1 MSPEEWLASKSSA
14 PKDDS
19 IPDRST
25 WGNRP
30 DGTPKGAGFLG
41 VLKRPDG
48 GISTELSIGVPIDG
62 KETEIP
68 TLVPTLDAKE
78 KEWLLTHEPTTKIP
92 ESILKKAVAHAEGRI
107 KSGKSPFASME
118 DEPKKPMTPEEFMAS
133 KKSTSQPVKEDKFAE
148 MNQFMT
154 GKDQA
159 QSMQDFTKE
168 LTTRDPSK
176 AGQVTGEQA
185 MEKIKSGAMTGA
197 AIGGGIGMF
206 GGPAAAVG
214 GATMGGLGGAVG
226 GGLSALAQNL
236 GYGEKTQQL
245 ADMIG
250 MGVVPAQAGI
260 KMIAE
265 NKLVQQS
272 SNLVS
277 DLAKS
282 MIPKY
287 GTIRKIASFLPEAK
301 ISGGAAEAAL
311 GEKAITAGAITQAR
325 DAFKAELEATHG
337 KGANVNKLYEDAKAG
352 YDSALAE
359 KTGAGLKEDLTHIVS
374 EFPAE
379 SRASSAKKIKNL
391 FLDEDGNALDGNA
404 VINNLKSDEFKAL
417 SKNEQEKVREAVN
430 KFIPGGAEKVA
441 RNAKEKEFVAI
452 AKDTLPELFKAKDG
466 YNAINKQMG
475 NFAKDDVGRKV
486 FKQELAYYLKGR
498 KVEEA
503 KTLWSNIA
511 PNVKNFI
518 IKDPVQ
524 FQKISD
530 VINNAKTGKDI
541 SRATSLLLKAGY
553 ISAVSGE

>member
-1 MSPEEWLASKSSA
+1 MSK
-14 PKDDS
+14 
-19 IPDRST
+19 
-25 WGNRP
+25 
-30 DGTPKGAGFLG
+30 F
-41 VLKRPDG
+41 G
-48 GISTELSIGVPIDG
+48 GIPVEEAPVEAGSKFGGV
-62 KETEIP
+62 
-68 TLVPTLDAKE
+68 
-78 KEWLLTHEPTTKIP
+78 
-92 ESILKKAVAHAEGRI
+92 AVA
-107 KSGKSPFASME
+107 
-118 DEPKKPMTPEEFMAS
+118 DT
-133 KKSTSQPVKEDKFAE
+133 PVKEDKFAE
-148 MNQFMT
+148 INQFMT

-159 QSMQDFTKE
+159 KAMQDFTKE

-352 YDSALAE
+352 YDAALAE

-379 SRASSAKKIKNL
+379 SRASSAEKIKKL
-391 FLDEDGNALDGNA
+391 FLDEKGNALDGNA

-441 RNAKEKEFVAI
+441 RNAAEKEFVAT
-452 AKDTLPELFKAKDG
+452 AKDTLPELFKSG
-466 YNAINKQMG
+466 NYQTINKQMA
-475 NFAKDDVGRKV
+475 NFAKDEAGQKV
-486 FKQELAYYLKGR
+486 FKQELAYYLKNR
-498 KVEEA
+498 PVEQA

-511 PNVKNFI
+511 PNVKQTL
-518 IKDPVQ
+518 IKDPIQ
-524 FQKISD
+524 FKKIED
-530 VINNAKTGKDI
+530 VINNAKTGKDV
-541 SRATSLLLKAGY
+541 SRAASLLLKAGY

>member
-1 MSPEEWLASKSSA
+1 MSK
-14 PKDDS
+14 
-19 IPDRST
+19 
-25 WGNRP
+25 
-30 DGTPKGAGFLG
+30 F
-41 VLKRPDG
+41 G
-48 GISTELSIGVPIDG
+48 GIPIEEAQVDTGSKFGGVPVEA
-62 KETEIP
+62 KPTE
-68 TLVPTLDAKE
+68 
-78 KEWLLTHEPTTKIP
+78 
-92 ESILKKAVAHAEGRI
+92 S
-107 KSGKSPFASME
+107 
-118 DEPKKPMTPEEFMAS
+118 
-133 KKSTSQPVKEDKFAE
+133 PVKGDKFAD
-148 MNQFMT
+148 MKQFMT

-159 QSMQDFTKE
+159 KAMQDFTKE

-214 GATMGGLGGAVG
+214 GAAMGGLGGAVG
-226 GGLSALAQNL
+226 GGLSALAQQL

-311 GEKAITAGAITQAR
+311 GEKAITAGATTQAR

-337 KGANVNKLYEDAKAG
+337 QGANVNKLYEDAKSG
-352 YDSALAE
+352 YDAALAQ
-359 KTGAGLKEDLTHIVS
+359 KTGAGLKQDLTHIVS
-374 EFPAE
+374 EFPKE
-379 SRASSAKKIKNL
+379 SRASSAEKIKKL
-391 FLDEDGNALDGNA
+391 FLDEKGNALDGNS
-404 VINNLKSDEFKAL
+404 VINNFKSDEFKAL
-417 SKNEQEKVREAVN
+417 SKNEQDKVREAVN

-441 RNAKEKEFVAI
+441 RNAAEKEFVAT
-452 AKDTLPELFKAKDG
+452 AKDTLPELFKSG
-466 YNAINKQMG
+466 NYQTINKQMA
-475 NFAKDDVGRKV
+475 NFAKDEAGQKV

-498 KVEEA
+498 PVEQA

-511 PNVKNFI
+511 PNVKQTL

-524 FQKISD
+524 FKKIED
-530 VINNAKTGKDI
+530 VINNAKTGKDV
-541 SRATSLLLKAGY
+541 SRAASLLLKAGY

>member
-48 GISTELSIGVPIDG
+48 GISTELSIGVPING

-133 KKSTSQPVKEDKFAE
+133 RKTAEAPVKEDKFAG
-148 MNQFMT
+148 MMDFQ
-154 GKDQA
+154 KDQA
-159 QSMQDFTKE
+159 KAMQDFTKE

-197 AIGGGIGMF
+197 TIGAGVGLF

-214 GATMGGLGGAVG
+214 GAVMGGLGGAVG
-226 GGLSALAQNL
+226 GGFSALAQQM

-272 SNLVS
+272 SSLVS

-311 GEKAITAGAITQAR
+311 GEKAITAGATTQAR

-337 KGANVNKLYEDAKAG
+337 QGANVNKLYEDAKAG
-352 YDSALAE
+352 YDAALAQ
-359 KTGAGLKEDLTHIVS
+359 KTGTGLKSDLQHIVS
-374 EFPAE
+374 EFPKE
-379 SRASSAKKIKNL
+379 SRASSAEKIKKL
-391 FLDEDGNALDGNA
+391 FLDEKGNALDGNA

-417 SKNEQEKVREAVN
+417 SKNEQDKVREAVN

>member
-48 GISTELSIGVPIDG
+48 GISTELSIGVPING

-133 KKSTSQPVKEDKFAE
+133 RKTAEAPVKEDKFAG
-148 MNQFMT
+148 MMDFQ
-154 GKDQA
+154 KDQA
-159 QSMQDFTKE
+159 KAMQDFTKE

-197 AIGGGIGMF
+197 TIGAGVGLF

-214 GATMGGLGGAVG
+214 GAVMGGLGGAVG
-226 GGLSALAQNL
+226 GGFSALAQQM

-272 SNLVS
+272 SSLVS

-311 GEKAITAGAITQAR
+311 GEKAITAGATTQAR

-337 KGANVNKLYEDAKAG
+337 QGANVNKLYEDAKAG
-352 YDSALAE
+352 YDAALAQ
-359 KTGAGLKEDLTHIVS
+359 KTGTGLKSDLQHIVS
-374 EFPAE
+374 EFPKE
-379 SRASSAKKIKNL
+379 SRAYSAEKIKKL
-391 FLDEDGNALDGNA
+391 FLDEKGNALDGNA

-417 SKNEQEKVREAVN
+417 SKNEQDKVREAVN

>member
-1 MSPEEWLASKSSA
+1 MSKF
-14 PKDDS
+14 
-19 IPDRST
+19 
-25 WGNRP
+25 G
-30 DGTPKGAGFLG
+30 
-41 VLKRPDG
+41 
-48 GISTELSIGVPIDG
+48 GVPV
-62 KETEIP
+62 E
-68 TLVPTLDAKE
+68 DASVDAGSKFGGV
-78 KEWLLTHEPTTKIP
+78 
-92 ESILKKAVAHAEGRI
+92 AV
-107 KSGKSPFASME
+107 E
-118 DEPKKPMTPEEFMAS
+118 DNTAPA
-133 KKSTSQPVKEDKFAE
+133 KEDKFAGMMDFQKE
-148 MNQFMT
+148 
-154 GKDQA
+154 
-159 QSMQDFTKE
+159 QSAAMQDFTKE
-168 LTTRDPSK
+168 LITRDPSK

-185 MEKIKSGAMTGA
+185 IEKIKSGAMTGA

-214 GATMGGLGGAVG
+214 GAAMGGLGGAVG
-226 GGLSALAQNL
+226 GGLSALAQQL

-311 GEKAITAGAITQAR
+311 GEKAITAGATTQAR

-337 KGANVNKLYEDAKAG
+337 QGANVNKLYEDAKAG
-352 YDSALAE
+352 YDAALAQ
-359 KTGAGLKEDLTHIVS
+359 KTGTGLKSDLQHIVS
-374 EFPAE
+374 EFPKE
-379 SRASSAKKIKNL
+379 SRASSAEKIKKL
-391 FLDEDGNALDGNA
+391 FLDEKGNALDGNA

-441 RNAKEKEFVAI
+441 RNAAEKEFVAT
-452 AKDTLPELFKAKDG
+452 AKDTLPELFKSG
-466 YNAINKQMG
+466 NYQTINKQMA
-475 NFAKDDVGRKV
+475 NFAKDEAGQKV

-498 KVEEA
+498 PVEQA

-511 PNVKNFI
+511 PNVKQTL

-524 FQKISD
+524 FKKIED
-530 VINNAKTGKDI
+530 VINNAKTGKDV
-541 SRATSLLLKAGY
+541 SRAASLLLKAGY

>member
-1 MSPEEWLASKSSA
+1 MSK
-14 PKDDS
+14 
-19 IPDRST
+19 
-25 WGNRP
+25 
-30 DGTPKGAGFLG
+30 F
-41 VLKRPDG
+41 G
-48 GISTELSIGVPIDG
+48 GIPIEEAQVDTGSKFGGVPVEA
-62 KETEIP
+62 KPTE
-68 TLVPTLDAKE
+68 
-78 KEWLLTHEPTTKIP
+78 
-92 ESILKKAVAHAEGRI
+92 S
-107 KSGKSPFASME
+107 
-118 DEPKKPMTPEEFMAS
+118 
-133 KKSTSQPVKEDKFAE
+133 PVKEDKFAD
-148 MNQFMT
+148 MKQFMT

-159 QSMQDFTKE
+159 KAMQDFTKE

-176 AGQVTGEQA
+176 AGQVTSEQA
-185 MEKIKSGAMTGA
+185 LEKIKSGAITGA
-197 AIGGGIGMF
+197 TIGGGVGLF

-214 GATMGGLGGAVG
+214 GAVMGGVGGAVG
-226 GGLSALAQNL
+226 GGFSALAQQM

-287 GTIRKIASFLPEAK
+287 GTLRKIASFLPEAK
-301 ISGGAAEAAL
+301 ISGAAAEKAL
-311 GEKAITAGAITQAR
+311 GEKAITQGATTQAR
-325 DAFKAELEATHG
+325 DAFKAELQAAHG
-337 KGANVNKLYEDAKAG
+337 EGSSVNKLYEDAKAG
-352 YDSALAE
+352 YDKALAE
-359 KTGAGLKEDLTHIVS
+359 KTGAGLKTDLQS
-374 EFPAE
+374 ALNQLPKE
-379 SRASSAKKIKNL
+379 SRASSAGKIRKL
-391 FLDEDGNALDGNA
+391 FMDEKGNALDGNA

-417 SKNEQEKVREAVN
+417 SKKEQDIVREAVN

-441 RNAKEKEFVAI
+441 RNAAEKEFVAI
-452 AKDTLPELFKAKDG
+452 AKDTLPELFKSNN
-466 YNAINKQMG
+466 YNVINKQMG
-475 NFAKDDVGRKV
+475 NFAKDEAGQKI

-498 KVEEA
+498 PVEQA

-511 PNVKNFI
+511 PNVKQTL

-541 SRATSLLLKAGY
+541 SRAANLLIKVGY
-553 ISAVSGE
+553 MSAVSGD

>member
-1 MSPEEWLASKSSA
+1 MSK
-14 PKDDS
+14 
-19 IPDRST
+19 
-25 WGNRP
+25 
-30 DGTPKGAGFLG
+30 F
-41 VLKRPDG
+41 G
-48 GISTELSIGVPIDG
+48 GIPVEEAPAEAGSKFGGV
-62 KETEIP
+62 
-68 TLVPTLDAKE
+68 
-78 KEWLLTHEPTTKIP
+78 
-92 ESILKKAVAHAEGRI
+92 AVA
-107 KSGKSPFASME
+107 
-118 DEPKKPMTPEEFMAS
+118 DT
-133 KKSTSQPVKEDKFAE
+133 PVKQDKFAE
-148 MNQFMT
+148 INQFMT

-159 QSMQDFTKE
+159 KAMQEFTKE

-214 GATMGGLGGAVG
+214 GAAMGGLGGAVG
-226 GGLSALAQNL
+226 GGLSALAQQL

-311 GEKAITAGAITQAR
+311 GEKAITAGATTQAR

-337 KGANVNKLYEDAKAG
+337 QGSNVNKLYEDAKAG
-352 YDSALAE
+352 YDSALAQ
-359 KTGAGLKEDLTHIVS
+359 KTGAGLKSDLQHIVS
-374 EFPAE
+374 EFPKE
-379 SRASSAKKIKNL
+379 SRASSAEKIKKL
-391 FLDEDGNALDGNA
+391 FLDEKGNALDGNA

-430 KFIPGGAEKVA
+430 NFIPGGTEKVA
-441 RNAKEKEFVAI
+441 RNAAEKEFVAT
-452 AKDTLPELFKAKDG
+452 AKDTLPELFKSG
-466 YNAINKQMG
+466 NYQTINKQMA
-475 NFAKDDVGRKV
+475 NFAKDETGQKV

-498 KVEEA
+498 PVEQA

-511 PNVKNFI
+511 PNVKQTL

-524 FQKISD
+524 FKKIED
-530 VINNAKTGKDI
+530 VINNAKTGKDV
-541 SRATSLLLKAGY
+541 SRAASLLLKAGY

>member
-1 MSPEEWLASKSSA
+1 MSK
-14 PKDDS
+14 
-19 IPDRST
+19 
-25 WGNRP
+25 
-30 DGTPKGAGFLG
+30 F
-41 VLKRPDG
+41 G
-48 GISTELSIGVPIDG
+48 GIPVEEAPVESGSKFGGV
-62 KETEIP
+62 
-68 TLVPTLDAKE
+68 
-78 KEWLLTHEPTTKIP
+78 
-92 ESILKKAVAHAEGRI
+92 AVAD
-107 KSGKSPFASME
+107 K
-118 DEPKKPMTPEEFMAS
+118 
-133 KKSTSQPVKEDKFAE
+133 PVKQAKFAE

-159 QSMQDFTKE
+159 KAMQDFTKE

-214 GATMGGLGGAVG
+214 GAAMGGLGGAVG
-226 GGLSALAQNL
+226 GGLSALAQQL

-311 GEKAITAGAITQAR
+311 GEKAITAGATTQAR

-337 KGANVNKLYEDAKAG
+337 QGSNVNKLYEDAKAG
-352 YDSALAE
+352 YDSALAQ
-359 KTGAGLKEDLTHIVS
+359 KTGAGLKSDLQHIVS
-374 EFPAE
+374 EFPKE
-379 SRASSAKKIKNL
+379 SRASSAEKIKKL
-391 FLDEDGNALDGNA
+391 FLDEKGNALDGNA

-441 RNAKEKEFVAI
+441 RNAAEKEFVAT
-452 AKDTLPELFKAKDG
+452 AKDTLPELFKSG
-466 YNAINKQMG
+466 NYQTINKQMA
-475 NFAKDDVGRKV
+475 NFAKDEAGQKV

-498 KVEEA
+498 PVEQA

-511 PNVKNFI
+511 PNVKQTL

-524 FQKISD
+524 FKKIED
-530 VINNAKTGKDI
+530 VINNAKTGKDV
-541 SRATSLLLKAGY
+541 SRAASLLLKAGY
-553 ISAVSGE
+553 IAAVSGE

>member
-48 GISTELSIGVPIDG
+48 GISTELSIGVPING

-133 KKSTSQPVKEDKFAE
+133 RKTAEAPVKEDKFAG
-148 MNQFMT
+148 MMDFQ
-154 GKDQA
+154 KDQA
-159 QSMQDFTKE
+159 KAMQDFTKE

-197 AIGGGIGMF
+197 TIGAGVGLF

-214 GATMGGLGGAVG
+214 GAVMGGLGGAVG
-226 GGLSALAQNL
+226 GGFSALAQQM

-272 SNLVS
+272 SSLVS

-311 GEKAITAGAITQAR
+311 GE
-325 DAFKAELEATHG
+325 
-337 KGANVNKLYEDAKAG
+337 
-352 YDSALAE
+352 
-359 KTGAGLKEDLTHIVS
+359 
-374 EFPAE
+374 
-379 SRASSAKKIKNL
+379 
-391 FLDEDGNALDGNA
+391 
-404 VINNLKSDEFKAL
+404 
-417 SKNEQEKVREAVN
+417 
-430 KFIPGGAEKVA
+430 
-441 RNAKEKEFVAI
+441 
-452 AKDTLPELFKAKDG
+452 
-466 YNAINKQMG
+466 
-475 NFAKDDVGRKV
+475 
-486 FKQELAYYLKGR
+486 
-498 KVEEA
+498 
-503 KTLWSNIA
+503 
-511 PNVKNFI
+511 
-518 IKDPVQ
+518 
-524 FQKISD
+524 
-530 VINNAKTGKDI
+530 
-541 SRATSLLLKAGY
+541 
-553 ISAVSGE
+553 